1 MDKANIKKV
10 KSLNERIER
19 IQTKRT
25 KAETQKE
32 MLLSSL
38 DAEIKKY
45 SENYGV
51 DLKGKSLKE
60 TISLILAE
68 QSKVV
73 ADIKSEYELKEKVVS
88 AIESGNI
95 AEANELLGITDEDE
109 AVVEEESVEEEYS
122 SDDFDDFG
130 DIEGEETDYSIDEE
144 EDDYSGIDDSDY
156 ADDEDDDFG
165 GIEETDYADEEEDE
179 ENDFSFDELGTADE
193 DNEKAVENLGT
204 NADDI
209 VEELGTADDDDIYGD
224 MDMDDFGFGD
234 ILSGSKL
241 DI

>member
-10 KSLNERIER
+10 KSLNERIES

-73 ADIKSEYELKEKVVS
+73 ADIKSEYELKERVVS

-95 AEANELLGITDEDE
+95 AEANKLLGITDEE
-109 AVVEEESVEEEYS
+109 EVVVEEKPVEEEYS

-130 DIEGEETDYSIDEE
+130 DIEDEETDYSIDEE
-144 EDDYSGIDDSDY
+144 EDDFGGIDGSDY
-156 ADDEDDDFG
+156 ADD
-165 GIEETDYADEEEDE
+165 EEDE
-179 ENDFSFDELGTADE
+179 ENDFSFDELDTADGN
-193 DNEKAVENLGT
+193 DEKAVENLGT

-209 VEELGTADDDDIYGD
+209 VEELDTADDDDIYGD

>member
-10 KSLNERIER
+10 KSLNERIES

-95 AEANELLGITDEDE
+95 AEANKLLGITN
-109 AVVEEESVEEEYS
+109 EEEVVVDEEEVEEEYS
-122 SDDFDDFG
+122 SDDFDD
-130 DIEGEETDYSIDEE
+130 IEDEETDYFVDEE
-144 EDDYSGIDDSDY
+144 EDDFGGVDDSDY
-156 ADDEDDDFG
+156 SDD
-165 GIEETDYADEEEDE
+165 EEDE
-179 ENDFSFDELGTADE
+179 EDDFSFDELGTADE
-193 DNEKAVENLGT
+193 VDEKAVENLGT

-209 VEELGTADDDDIYGD
+209 VEELDTADDDDIYGD

>member
-10 KSLNERIER
+10 KSLNERIES

-95 AEANELLGITDEDE
+95 AEANKLLGITDEE
-109 AVVEEESVEEEYS
+109 EVVVEEEVVEEEYS

-130 DIEGEETDYSIDEE
+130 DIEDEEIDYSIDEE
-144 EDDYSGIDDSDY
+144 EDDFGGIDDSDY
-156 ADDEDDDFG
+156 SDD
-165 GIEETDYADEEEDE
+165 EEDE
-179 ENDFSFDELGTADE
+179 ENDFSFDELGTADG
-193 DNEKAVENLGT
+193 DDEKAVENLGT

-209 VEELGTADDDDIYGD
+209 VEELDTADDDDIYGD

>member
-10 KSLNERIER
+10 KSLNERIES

-73 ADIKSEYELKEKVVS
+73 ADIKSEYEIKEKVVS

-95 AEANELLGITDEDE
+95 AEANKLLGITDEE
-109 AVVEEESVEEEYS
+109 EVVVDEEEIEEEYS
-122 SDDFDDFG
+122 SDDFDD
-130 DIEGEETDYSIDEE
+130 IEDEETDYSV
-144 EDDYSGIDDSDY
+144 
-156 ADDEDDDFG
+156 DDEDDDFG
-165 GIEETDYADEEEDE
+165 GVDDTDYSFDEEDE
-179 ENDFSFDELGTADE
+179 EDDFSFDELGTADE
-193 DNEKAVENLGT
+193 DDEKAVENLGT

-209 VEELGTADDDDIYGD
+209 VEELDTADDNDIYGD

>member
-10 KSLNERIER
+10 KSLNERIES

-95 AEANELLGITDEDE
+95 AEANKLLGITDEE
-109 AVVEEESVEEEYS
+109 EVVVDEEEVEEEYT
-122 SDDFDDFG
+122 SDDFDD
-130 DIEGEETDYSIDEE
+130 IEDEETDYFVDEE
-144 EDDYSGIDDSDY
+144 EDDFGGVDDSDY
-156 ADDEDDDFG
+156 SDD
-165 GIEETDYADEEEDE
+165 EEDE
-179 ENDFSFDELGTADE
+179 EDDFSFDELGTADE
-193 DNEKAVENLGT
+193 DDEKAVENLGT

-209 VEELGTADDDDIYGD
+209 VEELDTADDDDIYDD

>member
-10 KSLNERIER
+10 KSLNERIES
-19 IQTKRT
+19 IQTRRT

-95 AEANELLGITDEDE
+95 AEANKLLGITDEE
-109 AVVEEESVEEEYS
+109 EVVVDEEEVEEEYS
-122 SDDFDDFG
+122 SDDFDD
-130 DIEGEETDYSIDEE
+130 IEDEETDYFVDEE
-144 EDDYSGIDDSDY
+144 EDDFGGVDDSDY
-156 ADDEDDDFG
+156 SDD
-165 GIEETDYADEEEDE
+165 EEDE
-179 ENDFSFDELGTADE
+179 EDDFSFDELGTADE
-193 DNEKAVENLGT
+193 VDEKAVENLGT

-209 VEELGTADDDDIYGD
+209 VEELDTADDDDIYGD

>member
-10 KSLNERIER
+10 KSLNERIES

-38 DAEIKKY
+38 DVEIKKY

-95 AEANELLGITDEDE
+95 AEANKLLGITDEE
-109 AVVEEESVEEEYS
+109 EVVVDEEEIEEEYS
-122 SDDFDDFG
+122 SDDFDD
-130 DIEGEETDYSIDEE
+130 IEDEETDYFV
-144 EDDYSGIDDSDY
+144 
-156 ADDEDDDFG
+156 DDEDDFG
-165 GIEETDYADEEEDE
+165 GVEDSDCSDDEEDE
-179 ENDFSFDELGTADE
+179 EDDFSFDELGTVDE
-193 DNEKAVENLGT
+193 EEDDEKSVENLGT

-209 VEELGTADDDDIYGD
+209 VEELDTADDDDIYGD

>member
-10 KSLNERIER
+10 KSLNERIES

-73 ADIKSEYELKEKVVS
+73 DDIKSEYELKEKVVS

-95 AEANELLGITDEDE
+95 AEANKLLGITDEE
-109 AVVEEESVEEEYS
+109 EVVVDEEEVEEEYS
-122 SDDFDDFG
+122 SDDFDD
-130 DIEGEETDYSIDEE
+130 IEDEETDYFVDEE
-144 EDDYSGIDDSDY
+144 EDDFGGVDDSDY
-156 ADDEDDDFG
+156 SDD
-165 GIEETDYADEEEDE
+165 EEDE
-179 ENDFSFDELGTADE
+179 EDDFSFDELGTADE
-193 DNEKAVENLGT
+193 VDEKAVENLGT

-209 VEELGTADDDDIYGD
+209 VEELDTADDDDIYGD

>member
-10 KSLNERIER
+10 KSLNERIES

-95 AEANELLGITDEDE
+95 AEANKLLGITDEE
-109 AVVEEESVEEEYS
+109 EVVVDEEEVEEEYT
-122 SDDFDDFG
+122 SDDFDD
-130 DIEGEETDYSIDEE
+130 IEDEETDYFVDEE
-144 EDDYSGIDDSDY
+144 EDDFGDVGNSDY
-156 ADDEDDDFG
+156 SDD
-165 GIEETDYADEEEDE
+165 EEDE
-179 ENDFSFDELGTADE
+179 EDDFSFDELGTADE
-193 DNEKAVENLGT
+193 DEEKAVENLGT

-209 VEELGTADDDDIYGD
+209 VEELDTADDDDIYGD

>member
-10 KSLNERIER
+10 KSLNERIES

-95 AEANELLGITDEDE
+95 AEANKLLGITDEE
-109 AVVEEESVEEEYS
+109 EVVVDEEEVEEEYS
-122 SDDFDDFG
+122 SDDFDD
-130 DIEGEETDYSIDEE
+130 IEDEETDYFVDEE
-144 EDDYSGIDDSDY
+144 EDDFGGVDDSDY
-156 ADDEDDDFG
+156 SFD
-165 GIEETDYADEEEDE
+165 EEDE
-179 ENDFSFDELGTADE
+179 EDDFSFDELGTADE
-193 DNEKAVENLGT
+193 VDEKAVENLGT

-209 VEELGTADDDDIYGD
+209 VEELDTADDDDIYGD

>member
-10 KSLNERIER
+10 KSLNERIES

-95 AEANELLGITDEDE
+95 AEANKLLGITDEE
-109 AVVEEESVEEEYS
+109 EVVVDEEEIEEEYS
-122 SDDFDDFG
+122 SDDFDD
-130 DIEGEETDYSIDEE
+130 IEDEETDYSV
-144 EDDYSGIDDSDY
+144 
-156 ADDEDDDFG
+156 DDEDDDFG
-165 GIEETDYADEEEDE
+165 GVDDTDYSFDEEDE
-179 ENDFSFDELGTADE
+179 EDEFSFDELGTVDEEE
-193 DNEKAVENLGT
+193 DNEKSVENLGT
-204 NADDI
+204 NANDI
-209 VEELGTADDDDIYGD
+209 VEELDTADDDDIYGD

>member
-10 KSLNERIER
+10 KSLNERIES

-95 AEANELLGITDEDE
+95 AEANKLLGITDEE
-109 AVVEEESVEEEYS
+109 EVVVDEEEVEEEYS
-122 SDDFDDFG
+122 SDDFDD
-130 DIEGEETDYSIDEE
+130 IEDEETDYFVDEE
-144 EDDYSGIDDSDY
+144 EDDFGGVDDSDY
-156 ADDEDDDFG
+156 SDD
-165 GIEETDYADEEEDE
+165 EEDE
-179 ENDFSFDELGTADE
+179 EDDFSFDELGTADE
-193 DNEKAVENLGT
+193 VDEKAVENLGT

-209 VEELGTADDDDIYGD
+209 VEELDTADDDDIYGD